1 MHFLSSPSQL
11 HLSSSREFI
20 QQGNIRHRSEMK
32 LLSIYFFGIFAWSLL
47 VSSDDISTSADVP
60 KIRNAIKMRN
70 WNELL
75 QIKDLTRSVQTHRKA
90 PRFMTELYDA
100 VVDSNGTLKNTKV
113 LEGNI
118 VRSFEGQ
125 SSGSYHFF
133 NLTSFRPDERVIRA
147 EFRWFRHQQP
157 FMGRHHL
164 YKVDLYEVL
173 DSRPKPW
180 RGNLISSRL
189 LPVYT
194 KGWEVFNITQM
205 VTKWILNS
213 GTNNGILVVT
223 ALPSGNWFESSIQM
237 KEQSDET
244 NAYLVIYSDDGR
256 KHYQHPP
263 FYTGQNIT
271 TSLKLLKPVA
281 SLVKST
287 MRNRR
292 SVRALTSTC
301 QRTNLYVD
309 FTKIGWSGWIIS
321 PRGYNAYSCTGSC
334 PFPLGEGLRA
344 TNHATVRSIMN
355 ALKLSQEAGK
365 PCCVPDA
372 LHPISLLY
380 FDDEENVVLKQY
392 DDMVA
397 GSCGCH

>member
-1 MHFLSSPSQL
+1 MVKLRSA
-11 HLSSSREFI
+11 
-20 QQGNIRHRSEMK
+20 RSEMK
-32 LLSIYFFGIFAWSLL
+32 LLTIYLFGIFAF
-47 VSSDDISTSADVP
+47 VSSSTSTDVQ
-60 KIRNAIKMRN
+60 KITNAIKMRN
-70 WNELL
+70 WNEIF
-75 QIKDLTRSVQTHRKA
+75 QVKDLTRNVPTNRKA
-90 PRFMTELYDA
+90 PEFMMELYDA
-100 VVDSNGTLKNTKV
+100 VADSNGTLKNSKV

-133 NLTSFRPDERVIRA
+133 NLTSFGQDERVVKA
-147 EFRWFRHQQP
+147 EFRWFHQKQP
-157 FMGRHHL
+157 FMGRHRF
-164 YKVDLYEVL
+164 YKVELYEVL

-180 RGNLISSRL
+180 QRNLICA
-189 LPVYT
+189 PVYT
-194 KGWEVFNITQM
+194 RGWEVFNITQM
-205 VTKWILNS
+205 VTRWILHS
-213 GTNNGILVVT
+213 GTNNGILVVI
-223 ALPSGNWFESSIQM
+223 ASP
-237 KEQSDET
+237 
-244 NAYLVIYSDDGR
+244 SDDGR
-256 KHYQHPP
+256 KRYQHPP
-263 FYTGQNIT
+263 FYTGQNIN
-271 TSLKLLKPVA
+271 TSLKFLEPTE

-292 SVRALTSTC
+292 SVRTLTSTC

-321 PRGYNAYSCTGSC
+321 PRGYNAYSCMGSC

-365 PCCVPDA
+365 PCCVPDV

-392 DDMVA
+392 NDMVA

>member
-1 MHFLSSPSQL
+1 
-11 HLSSSREFI
+11 
-20 QQGNIRHRSEMK
+20 MK
-32 LLSIYFFGIFAWSLL
+32 LLAVCIFGIFACFSP
-47 VSSDDISTSADVP
+47 VSSGDISTSADVA
-60 KIRNAIKMRN
+60 KTTDAVRTRDRNEMFR
-70 WNELL
+70 
-75 QIKDLTRSVQTHRKA
+75 VRKA
-90 PRFMTELYDA
+90 PRFMMELYDA
-100 VVDSNGTLKNTKV
+100 VALKNTRV

-118 VRSFEGQ
+118 VRSFEGR
-125 SSGSYHFF
+125 SSGAYRFF
-133 NLTSFRPDERVIRA
+133 DLTSFRADERVLRA
-147 EFRWFRHQQP
+147 EFRWLRRQPP
-157 FMGRHHL
+157 FMGRHRFH
-164 YKVDLYEVL
+164 KVDLYEAL

-189 LPVYT
+189 LPVYA
-194 KGWEVFNITQM
+194 KGWEVFNVTQT
-205 VTKWILNS
+205 VSRWILNS
-213 GTNNGILVVT
+213 GTNSGILVVT
-223 ALPSGNWFESSIQM
+223 VLPSGNWFESSVQM
-237 KEQSDET
+237 KEQSDEA

-256 KHYQHPP
+256 KHYQQPP

-271 TSLKLLKPVA
+271 KSLNLLEPIT

-287 MRNRR
+287 VRSRR
-292 SVRALTSTC
+292 SVSALTSTC

-355 ALKLSQEAGK
+355 ALKLSQEAGR

>member
-1 MHFLSSPSQL
+1 MHCHSSPSQL
-11 HLSSSREFI
+11 HLSSRCKFVLKGIFYTDSTPVKLRSA
-20 QQGNIRHRSEMK
+20 RSEMK
-32 LLSIYFFGIFAWSLL
+32 LLIYFFGIFAWSLL
-47 VSSDDISTSADVP
+47 VSSDDFSTSADVQ
-60 KIRNAIKMRN
+60 KITNAIKMRN
-70 WNELL
+70 WNEIF
-75 QIKDLTRSVQTHRKA
+75 QMKDLSRNVQTHRKA
-90 PRFMTELYDA
+90 PRFMMELYDA
-100 VVDSNGTLKNTKV
+100 VTDSNGTLKNTEV

-133 NLTSFRPDERVIRA
+133 NLTSFRQNERVIKA
-147 EFRWFRHQQP
+147 EFRWFRHKQP
-157 FMGRHHL
+157 FIGRHHF

-223 ALPSGNWFESSIQM
+223 ALPSGQ
-237 KEQSDET
+237 D
-244 NAYLVIYSDDGR
+244 
-256 KHYQHPP
+256 
-263 FYTGQNIT
+263 IT
-271 TSLKLLKPVA
+271 TSPILLEPIA
-281 SLVKST
+281 SLATST
-287 MRNRR
+287 TRNRR
-292 SVRALTSTC
+292 SVRTLTSTC

-321 PRGYNAYSCTGSC
+321 PRGYNAYSCMGSC
-334 PFPLGEGLRA
+334 PFPLGESLRA

-365 PCCVPDA
+365 PCCVPDV